1 MKKIRLF
8 LVALLMGITLNIRAQ
23 GNTQSTQRDY
33 YMYSWIQVRGANM
46 SNGEHCFVILIS
58 SGNGSNYKP
67 SILKNEEG
75 KSILFNSQMDGLNYL
90 TLQGWELF
98 QPRTEAKISNWVA
111 RKRVSREVLAN
122 TVKSNTFYSA
132 ETPKVQLD
140 MAEQAAHID
149 YE

>member
-1 MKKIRLF
+1 
-8 LVALLMGITLNIRAQ
+8 
-23 GNTQSTQRDY
+23 
-33 YMYSWIQVRGANM
+33 
-46 SNGEHCFVILIS
+46 
-58 SGNGSNYKP
+58 
-67 SILKNEEG
+67 
-75 KSILFNSQMDGLNYL
+75 MDGLNYL

-122 TVKSNTFYSA
+122 TVKSNTFYST